1 MSTHED
7 FDREEHIKG
16 SSNRSFGLVF
26 AVVFFLIGLF
36 PLLGSGSVRL
46 WSLGLGAAFLI
57 VSLLRP
63 QVLQPLNKLWTRF
76 GLLLNK
82 IVSPV
87 MLAALFFLVVT
98 PTGLLMRLFS
108 GNPLKPCFDRKA
120 ESYWVKRDP
129 PGPKPESMSNQF

>member
-36 PLLGSGSVRL
+36 PLLGSGSIRL

-108 GNPLKPCFDRKA
+108 GNPLKPGFDRKA